1 MDKIIETSQGS
12 IAVMETEGNGAP
24 VLFIHGNSSC
34 KEVFQDQ
41 LCSSLGSTYRCIAMD
56 LPGHGRSEDARQPEK
71 AYTMSGYAAIA
82 LEVLTALKAVP
93 AAVVGWSLGGH
104 IGIEM
109 LAQSRDIRGLVISGT
124 PPISSDPADVASA
137 FLPHP
142 HMVATGQEQMSEEEA
157 DAYARTTCGSRYE
170 AFLGEAVR
178 RTDGRARRIMM
189 EAAMSGSSAHQRQMM
204 ETTQVA
210 VAVING
216 RDEPLVNNRYVQ
228 SITYSSLWQGRVQ
241 LMDDA
246 GHAPF
251 RDQPAVFNQL
261 LTEFLASLD

>member
-1 MDKIIETSQGS
+1 MDKVIETSEGR
-12 IAVMETEGNGAP
+12 IAITDTEGDGAP

-41 LCSSLGSTYRCIAMD
+41 LGSTLGSTYRCIAMD

-71 AYTMSGYAAIA
+71 AYTMPGYAALA
-82 LEVLTALKAVP
+82 LEVLTALKVGP

-109 LAQSRDIRGLVISGT
+109 LAQSSDISGLAISGT
-124 PPISSDPADVASA
+124 PPISADPTDVASA

-142 HMVATGQEQMSEEEA
+142 HMVTTGQETMSAAEA
-157 DAYARTTCGSRYE
+157 DAYARTTCGARYE
-170 AFLGEAVR
+170 PFLGEAVR

-189 EAAMSGSSAHQRQMM
+189 EAAMTGSSSHQRQIM
-204 ETTQVA
+204 ETTDVP

-216 RDEPLVNNRYVQ
+216 RDEPLVNNAYVE
-228 SITYSSLWQGRVQ
+228 SIDYRSLWQGRVQ
-241 LMDDA
+241 LIDDA

-251 RDQPAVFNQL
+251 RDQPAVFNEL
-261 LTEFLASLD
+261 LSEFLASLN